1 MSLTAEWELA
11 LRDVGLIGFFDE
23 NRDAFKETAQASYE
37 YTESHVTSPVGLP
50 LRRDDVAEILVAA
63 LTTNEP
69 LREFLASHSGL
80 KQKYWYR
87 HFADLILDRLW
98 EELADGEADEEG

>member
-1 MSLTAEWELA
+1 MSLTAEKELA
-11 LRDVGLIGFFDE
+11 LRDAGLIDFFDANE
-23 NRDAFKETAQASYE
+23 EALTEIAEAAYE

-50 LRRDDVAEILVAA
+50 LRRDDVADIVVAA

-69 LREFLASHSGL
+69 LREYLAANSL
-80 KQKYWYR
+80 RQKYWYR

-98 EELADGEADEEG
+98 EDLEDDSEDEDD

>member
-1 MSLTAEWELA
+1 MSLTAEKELA
-11 LRDVGLIGFFDE
+11 LRDAGLIDFFDE
-23 NRDAFKETAQASYE
+23 NRKAFKETALASYE
-37 YTESHVTSPVGLP
+37 YTESYVTSPVGLP

-69 LREFLASHSGL
+69 LREFLASHPGMR
-80 KQKYWYR
+80 QKYWYR

-98 EELADGEADEEG
+98 EELSDGSAEEGT

>member
-11 LRDVGLIGFFDE
+11 LRDVGLIDFFDAH
-23 NRDAFKETAQASYE
+23 RQAFKETAQASYE
-37 YTESHVTSPVGLP
+37 YTQDHVTAPVGLP

-69 LREFLASHSGL
+69 LREYLASHPGL
-80 KQKYWYR
+80 RQKYWYR

-98 EELADGEADEEG
+98 EELSDGTEEQGT

>member
-11 LRDVGLIGFFDE
+11 LRDAGLIDFFDE
-23 NRDAFKETAQASYE
+23 NREAFAETAQASYE
-37 YTESHVTSPVGLP
+37 YTENHVTSPVGLP

-69 LREFLASHSGL
+69 LRAFLAGHSGMR
-80 KQKYWYR
+80 QKYWYR

-98 EELADGEADEEG
+98 EELSNGEEEQEA